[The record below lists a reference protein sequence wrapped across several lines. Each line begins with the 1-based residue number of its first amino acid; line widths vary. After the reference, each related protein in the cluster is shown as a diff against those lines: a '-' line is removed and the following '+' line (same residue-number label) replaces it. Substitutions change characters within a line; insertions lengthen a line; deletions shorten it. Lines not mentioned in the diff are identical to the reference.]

1 LQKINVMNLDFREIA
16 TATMVLF
23 AVIDIV
29 GSIPVIIDLRTKFG
43 HIQSEKA
50 SLVSAGIMIAFLF
63 VGEEILKLIGIDV
76 NSFAVAGSFVLFF
89 LALEMIL
96 GIRLYRDEAAT
107 SASIVPIAFPLIAGA
122 GTMTTLL
129 SLRAEFQSI
138 NIIIAILLNI
148 ILVYAVL
155 KSSSKIERMLSKNGL
170 SIIRKVFGVVLLAI
184 AVKLFAA
191 NVKGLFA

>member
-1 LQKINVMNLDFREIA
+1 MNFDFREIA

-29 GSIPVIIDLRTKFG
+29 GSIPVIIGLRSKFG
-43 HIQSEKA
+43 EIQSEKA
-50 SLVSAGIMIAFLF
+50 SLVSAAIMIAFLF
-63 VGEEILKLIGIDV
+63 VGEEILKLIGIDA

-96 GIRLYRDEAAT
+96 GIRLYKDEQAT

-129 SLRAEFQSI
+129 SLRAEFQSV
-138 NIIIAILLNI
+138 NIIVAILLNI
-148 ILVYAVL
+148 ILVYLVL
-155 KSSSKIERMLSKNGL
+155 KSSAKIERMLGENGL

>member
-1 LQKINVMNLDFREIA
+1 MNIDFREIA

-29 GSIPVIIDLRTKFG
+29 GSIPVIIDLRGKFG
-43 HIQSEKA
+43 HIQSGKA
-50 SLVSAGIMIAFLF
+50 SVVSLGIMIAFLF
-63 VGEEILKLIGIDV
+63 VGEEILKLIGIDA

-96 GIRLYRDEAAT
+96 GIRLYKEDKAT
-107 SASIVPIAFPLIAGA
+107 SASIVPSAFPLVAGA

-129 SLRAEFQSI
+129 SLRAEFQSV
-138 NIIIAILLNI
+138 NIIVAIFLNI
-148 ILVYAVL
+148 ILVYIVL
-155 KSSSKIERMLSKNGL
+155 KSSSKIEKLLGEDGL
-170 SIIRKVFGVVLLAI
+170 NIIRKVFGIVLLAI

>member
-1 LQKINVMNLDFREIA
+1 MNFDFREII
-16 TATMVLF
+16 TATMILF

-29 GSIPVIIDLRTKFG
+29 GSIPVIIGLRSKFG
-43 HIQSEKA
+43 HINSERA
-50 SLVSAGIMIAFLF
+50 TLVSAGIMIAFLF
-63 VGEEILKLIGIDV
+63 VGEEILKLIGVDV

-96 GIRLYRDEAAT
+96 GIRLYKDEQAS

-129 SLRAEFQSI
+129 SIRAEFHSV
-138 NIIIAILLNI
+138 NIIVAILLNV
-148 ILVYAVL
+148 ILVYFVL
-155 KSSSKIERMLSKNGL
+155 KSSARIERMLGENGL

-184 AVKLFAA
+184 AVKLFAS
-191 NVKGLFA
+191 NVKALFA